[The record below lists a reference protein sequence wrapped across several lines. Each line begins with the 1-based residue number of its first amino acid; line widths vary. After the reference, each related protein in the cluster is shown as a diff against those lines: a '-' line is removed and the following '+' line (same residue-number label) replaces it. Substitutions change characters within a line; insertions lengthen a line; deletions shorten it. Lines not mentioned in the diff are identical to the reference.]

1 MWYQASIPE
10 LAATRV
16 SKPATTIW
24 PAYITGPGV
33 REVTHQ
39 QIGQLLPSERH
50 NAVHSPYQSKL
61 TTGVRDGY

>member
-1 MWYQASIPE
+1 MWYQASITEP
-10 LAATRV
+10 AATRV
-16 SKPATTIW
+16 SKPAATIW
-24 PAYITGPGV
+24 PAHTTGHGV

-39 QIGQLLPSERH
+39 LIGQLLQGGSR